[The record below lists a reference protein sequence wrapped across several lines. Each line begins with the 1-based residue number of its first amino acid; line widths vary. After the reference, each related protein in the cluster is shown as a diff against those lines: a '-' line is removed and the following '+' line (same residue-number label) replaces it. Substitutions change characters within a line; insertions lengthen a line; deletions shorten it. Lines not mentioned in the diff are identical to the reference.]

1 MKVLVDSFNQEKALV
16 LSMGLLRDCEFLFEA
31 LVGGDFYNIYLVTIL
46 IMIKL

>member
-31 LVGGDFYNIYLVTIL
+31 LVGGDFYNLYLVTL